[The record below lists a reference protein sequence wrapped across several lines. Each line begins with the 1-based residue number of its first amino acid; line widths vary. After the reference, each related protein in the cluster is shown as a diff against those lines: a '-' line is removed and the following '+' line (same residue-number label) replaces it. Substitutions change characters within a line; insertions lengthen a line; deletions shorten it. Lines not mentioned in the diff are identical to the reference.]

1 MKKILAAACALFIAF
16 GIAGCKE
23 EKEHA
28 HEWNAGEV
36 TREATYTHTGEKT
49 FSCLTCGRT
58 RTEKIAALA
67 FSADVTVNAGE
78 SISAAVK
85 AAEDGDFILVKAGT
99 YREQLVI
106 EDKNVSVIGEGTV
119 VVAGPEN
126 YASMKNVEK
135 PAGEQQNYT
144 ALGLIVGADALIEN
158 VSFTGDP
165 DKANVSF
172 LTGENAYCGVA
183 AIDSS
188 LTLNYVKIKE
198 IAYPERPSGIQNGR
212 GLFAAAEE
220 EEKTLTVRYSE
231 ITGFNKTGAV
241 VRGGVSELLFVG
253 NTVQGAGEQPRNCQN
268 GLQVECDR
276 AEIAENTFK
285 NLVYSKEDEWKHASW
300 GLLIYAKGDKG
311 VVVSANTFDN
321 VDNGVYIVSN
331 GSTDLRE
338 NEYKNLY
345 EDGYAH
351 YETPKEEAT
360 A

>member
-23 EKEHA
+23 EKEHE

-183 AIDSS
+183 AI
-188 LTLNYVKIKE
+188 
-198 IAYPERPSGIQNGR
+198 
-212 GLFAAAEE
+212 LFAAAEE

-331 GSTDLRE
+331 GSTDL
-338 NEYKNLY
+338 
-345 EDGYAH
+345 
-351 YETPKEEAT
+351 PKEEAT